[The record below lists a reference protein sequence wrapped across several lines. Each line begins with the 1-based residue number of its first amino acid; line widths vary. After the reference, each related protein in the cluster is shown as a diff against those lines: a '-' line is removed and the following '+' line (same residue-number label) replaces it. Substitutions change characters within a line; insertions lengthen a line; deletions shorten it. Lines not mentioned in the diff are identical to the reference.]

1 MVWPNVFLW
10 TLFFVIPGYK
20 VCHPEWKANIRGQ
33 EIKMKRCEKYADNRM
48 AVKWLLRWN
57 WIPSQGGCFCSLSH
71 FLLLFFQINS
81 FCIDCYDLRG
91 GPQCRRGC
99 RSKWIKR
106 ICCKGSWKWRWEEGR
121 WSGRGQEGRQGWV
134 NGMCWQGVEG
144 GCWPEGGK
152 QVGRWA
158 QGKHKEK
165 VTVNR
170 SQERRGRCAKPDTE
184 RQGSTG
190 DRVSCLSSSQ
200 WGARKRCEDGGTK
213 ADRNQIIRS
222 LNPCQLLII
231 WCTPIQL
238 TEKKKEWA

>member
-1 MVWPNVFLW
+1 MCSCGPCFLW
-10 TLFFVIPGYK
+10 SRAIKFVILNEKKQQFLKLNWHLTG
-20 VCHPEWKANIRGQ
+20 WRQATKANIRGQ

-81 FCIDCYDLRG
+81 LCIDCYDLRG
-91 GPQCRRGC
+91 GPQCRCGR
-99 RSKWIKR
+99 RSKWIKM

-144 GCWPEGGK
+144 GCWLEGGK

-190 DRVSCLSSSQ
+190 DRELFHYVSPYFLHSRLFHKS
-200 WGARKRCEDGGTK
+200 
-213 ADRNQIIRS
+213 
-222 LNPCQLLII
+222 
-231 WCTPIQL
+231 
-238 TEKKKEWA
+238 